1 MPELEGACS
10 VYLPVPTRIA
20 YEAVLNVSE
29 YPRWWVRP
37 TTTNLRK
44 GINGKAAVGSII
56 QVRLDGATFDYLV
69 RKIEAGRKIEMTCTG
84 SYRGPASWTFQP
96 ENGGTRATFRFSLEP
111 GGLLGRLLGK
121 RDGSIAEG
129 HARVV
134 TTSLER
140 LAAHLAG

>member
-1 MPELEGACS
+1 MPELEGAYS
-10 VYLPVPTRIA
+10 VDLPVPTRVA
-20 YEAVLNVSE
+20 YEAVLNVSDWA
-29 YPRWWVRP
+29 RWWVRP
-37 TTTNLRK
+37 VATSLQR

-69 RKIEAGRKIEMTCTG
+69 RKTEAGRKIEMTCTG

-96 ENGGTRATFRFSLEP
+96 EEGGTRATFRLALEP
-111 GGLLGRLLGK
+111 GGLLGKLLGR
-121 RDGSIAEG
+121 RDDAIAES